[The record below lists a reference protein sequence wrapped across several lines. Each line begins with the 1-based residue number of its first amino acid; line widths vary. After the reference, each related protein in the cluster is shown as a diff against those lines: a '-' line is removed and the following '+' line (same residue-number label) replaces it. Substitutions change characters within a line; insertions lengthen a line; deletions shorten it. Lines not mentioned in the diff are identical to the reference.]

1 MTRPAFAYWD
11 KGSMATIVRSAAV
24 AEIGKIKLHG
34 FIACLA
40 WIFVHLLFLIGLRNR
55 PAVFVQWVYAYI
67 SNRRGARIIIPP
79 T

>member
-11 KGSMATIVRSAAV
+11 KGSMATIGHSAAV
-24 AEIGKIKLHG
+24 TEIGKMKLHG
-34 FIACLA
+34 FIAWLA

-55 PAVFVQWVYAYI
+55 PAVFVQWVYACI